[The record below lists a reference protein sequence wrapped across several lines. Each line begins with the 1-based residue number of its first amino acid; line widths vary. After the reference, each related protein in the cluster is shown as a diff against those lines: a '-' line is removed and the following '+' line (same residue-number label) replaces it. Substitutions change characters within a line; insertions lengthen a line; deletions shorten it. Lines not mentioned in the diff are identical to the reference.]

1 MMMKNLTP
9 GEASQENLPA
19 SLAQFIDDMKSR
31 FGQSGDIIYRELQLG
46 AIPAVMVYI
55 EDGRSP
61 LSNRSDSCRFAAVHE
76 SPDQRPEERMKM
88 LQELTITM
96 GKVGSPDLS
105 RG

>member
-55 EDGRSP
+55 EGMGDPRYLIEAIHADLP
-61 LSNRSDSCRFAAVHE
+61 LFMSLPTSVRKNA
-76 SPDQRPEERMKM
+76 
-88 LQELTITM
+88 
-96 GKVGSPDLS
+96 
-105 RG
+105 